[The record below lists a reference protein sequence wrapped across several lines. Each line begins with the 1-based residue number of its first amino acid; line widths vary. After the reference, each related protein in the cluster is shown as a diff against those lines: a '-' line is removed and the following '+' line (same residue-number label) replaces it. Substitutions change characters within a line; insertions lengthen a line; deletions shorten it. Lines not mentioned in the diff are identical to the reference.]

1 LRAAGPIADNRRVSE
16 PASQQNSPRS
26 GPAADTLRPAKGPPA
41 DTRGFAARLLS
52 DVLAGGISALLGI
65 FFSITFAV
73 LIFKQDLAPSLPHGI
88 GIILAGS
95 CITGALTSLFS
106 SFRPVVA
113 GPQENS
119 SIILTVM
126 AASIT
131 RGMPGGSDPLPTIVV
146 GFGLASL
153 ATAVLFFV
161 LGTFR
166 LGTIVRFIPS
176 PVVGGFLAGT
186 GWLLVQDSLGVM
198 SSLQGFS
205 FSPDQL
211 PRLIGPGVPFTWIFG
226 IAFGVVLTLVLRR
239 QTHYLVFPALL
250 LGGISLFF
258 VLILASGISVHGA
271 MERGYLLGHLQPSAL
286 WPPIGLDDLEHHVNW
301 SMLRSRAGD
310 IIVCPV
316 LGAIAVL
323 LNATGLELATEQDID
338 LDHELRVGGIA
349 NAAAGLLGC
358 IPGYLLLG
366 ESTLNYRVGARS
378 RIPGIIAS
386 TCCGLTVVVGTDT
399 LAYFPKPFLGGLLFF
414 LGFSFLLETVYDS
427 WFRLPRLEY
436 ALVVLIFFVVVRFG
450 FLEGVGA
457 GIIVSSILFAVNYA
471 RIDVVKN
478 AISGAGLHSKAGR
491 SPADEGLLLE
501 LGDHIHVL
509 QLQGY
514 VFFGTSSQLLQRIKE
529 RMTSPSMLR
538 ARFIVL
544 DFRFVD
550 GIDSSVSFS
559 AARKLVEAY
568 GASLVLTGMSPAV
581 RRQLERAGEIKPPGA
596 KSSRSTIWI
605 FDDLDHG
612 LEWCEDKLLTGNAD
626 SRPSSEAIASE
637 LRAFERHKNLVTQL
651 GPYLERIDAPKGY
664 QVYKRGERANDLI
677 FIDSGQLAAWL
688 DHDDGRSTRLRT
700 MGAGSVVGESGLY
713 LGQPRSATVRATR
726 PSVLYR
732 LTTDKL
738 AKMAEEAP
746 ELEAA
751 FHHFVA
757 TILAERMV
765 TTTTAAQML
774 FY

>member
-1 LRAAGPIADNRRVSE
+1 MSGEGAQPSPAGAAPDAGRAA
-16 PASQQNSPRS
+16 
-26 GPAADTLRPAKGPPA
+26 PAASA
-41 DTRGFAARLLS
+41 DPRGFGARLLS
-52 DVLAGGISALLGI
+52 DLIAGGISALLGI

-73 LIFKQDLAPSLPHGI
+73 LIFKQDLSPSLPHGI
-88 GIILAGS
+88 GIILASS
-95 CITGALTSLFS
+95 CVTGAFTALLS

-119 SIILTVM
+119 SVILTVM
-126 AASIT
+126 AAAIARS
-131 RGMPGGSDPLPTIVV
+131 MPAGADPVPTLVV
-146 GFGLASL
+146 AFGLTSL
-153 ATAVLFFV
+153 ATALLFFI

-186 GWLLVQDSLGVM
+186 GWLLVQDSLGVITGL
-198 SSLQGFS
+198 SGFS
-205 FSPDQL
+205 FHLDQL
-211 PRLIGPGVPFTWIFG
+211 PRLFEPGVPFTWLFG
-226 IAFGVVLTLVLRR
+226 VAFGVLLTLMLRR
-239 QTHYLVFPALL
+239 QTHFLVLPGLLVGGIGLFFLL
-250 LGGISLFF
+250 LVVLGI
-258 VLILASGISVHGA
+258 GVHGA

-286 WPPIGLDDLEHHVNW
+286 WPPVGVDDLRHHVDW
-301 SMLRSRAGD
+301 TMIKSRLGD

-338 LDHELRVGGIA
+338 LDHELRVGSAA

-366 ESTLNYRVGARS
+366 ESTLNYKVGARS
-378 RIPGIIAS
+378 RLPGIFAS
-386 TCCGLTVVVGTDT
+386 ICCGLTVAVGTDT
-399 LAYFPKPFLGGLLFF
+399 LAYFPKPVLGGLLFF

-436 ALVVLIFFVVVRFG
+436 GLVVLIFFVVVKFG

-457 GIIVSSILFAVNYA
+457 GIIVSSVLFAVNYA

-478 AISGAGLHSKAGR
+478 SISGSLLRSKAGR
-491 SPADEGLLLE
+491 SPADEALLRE
-501 LGDHIHVL
+501 LGDQVHIV

-514 VFFGTSSQLLQRIKE
+514 VFFGTSSQLLQRIKD
-529 RMTSPSMLR
+529 RLTDPSMMR

-559 AARKLVEAY
+559 STRRMVEAY
-568 GASLVLTGMSPAV
+568 GAVLVLTGMASGV
-581 RRQLERAGEIKPPGA
+581 RSQLERAGGIMAAGGAVPRASIK
-596 KSSRSTIWI
+596 I
-605 FDDLDHG
+605 FEDLDHG
-612 LEWCEDKLLTGNAD
+612 LEWCEDQLLSRNAD
-626 SRPSSEAIASE
+626 SRPSTEAIASE
-637 LRAFERHKNLVTQL
+637 LRAFEQHKNLVQRL
-651 GPYLERIDAPKGY
+651 LPYLERIDAPKGY
-664 QVYKRGERANDLI
+664 QVYTKGERAGDLI
-677 FIDSGQLAAWL
+677 LIDSGQLAAWL

-713 LGQPRSATVRATR
+713 LGQPRSATVRTTR

-732 LTTDKL
+732 LTTEKLDKMG
-738 AKMAEEAP
+738 AEAP

-751 FHHFVA
+751 FHQFVA

-765 TTTTAAQML
+765 NTTTAAQML

>member
-1 LRAAGPIADNRRVSE
+1 VPDPGLQQRDAQPAPAGSTTRPPPGAAPE
-16 PASQQNSPRS
+16 QRS
-26 GPAADTLRPAKGPPA
+26 LL
-41 DTRGFAARLLS
+41 ARTLS
-52 DVLAGGISALLGI
+52 DLMAGGIAALLGI

-73 LIFKQDLAPSLPHGI
+73 LIFKQDLTRSLPHGI
-88 GIILAGS
+88 GIILASS
-95 CITGALTSLFS
+95 CVTGALVSLLS
-106 SFRPVVA
+106 TFRPVVA

-119 SIILTVM
+119 SVILTVM
-126 AASIT
+126 AAAIA
-131 RGMPGGSDPLPTIVV
+131 RGMPSGSDPLPTLVV
-146 GFGLASL
+146 AFGLTSL
-153 ATAVLFFV
+153 ATAVLFFF

-186 GWLLVQDSLGVM
+186 GWLLVQDSLGVITG
-198 SSLQGFS
+198 LQGFS
-205 FSPDQL
+205 FRLDQL
-211 PRLIGPGVPFTWIFG
+211 PRLLEPGVPLTWIFG
-226 IAFGVVLTLVLRR
+226 VAFGVLLTLVLRR
-239 QTHYLVFPALL
+239 QTHFLVFPALL
-250 LGGISLFF
+250 VAGIGSFF
-258 VLILASGISVHGA
+258 LLLLVSGIGVHGA
-271 MERGYLLGHLQPSAL
+271 MERGYLLGRLQPSAL
-286 WPPIGLDDLEHHVNW
+286 WPPVSLDDLQHHVDW
-301 SMLRSRAGD
+301 AMIKSRIGD

-338 LDHELRVGGIA
+338 LDHELRVGGVA

-366 ESTLNYRVGARS
+366 ESTLNYKVGARS
-378 RIPGIIAS
+378 RLPGIIAS
-386 TCCGLTVVVGTDT
+386 SACGLTVVVGTDT

-414 LGFSFLLETVYDS
+414 LGFSFLLETLYDS

-436 ALVVLIFFVVVRFG
+436 GLVVLIFFVVVKFG

-457 GIIVSSILFAVNYA
+457 GIIVSSVLFAVNYA

-478 AISGAGLHSKAGR
+478 AISGAGLHSKAFR
-491 SPADEGLLLE
+491 TPADEAVLRD
-501 LGDHIHVL
+501 LGDQIHVL

-514 VFFGTSSQLLQRIKE
+514 VFFGTSSQLLQRIKD
-529 RMTSPSMLR
+529 RLSAPTIVA

-544 DFRFVD
+544 DFRHVD

-559 AARKLVEAY
+559 SARKVVEAY
-568 GASLVLTGMSPAV
+568 GAVLVLTGMAASV
-581 RRQLERAGEIKPPGA
+581 RSQLQRAGGIIAPG
-596 KSSRSTIWI
+596 STTPRPSIRI

-612 LEWCEDKLLTGNAD
+612 LEWCEDQLLSHNTD

-637 LRAFERHKNLVTQL
+637 LRAFERHKNLVSQL
-651 GPYLERIDAPKGY
+651 KPYLERIDAPKGY
-664 QVYKRGERANDLI
+664 PVYTKGDRANDLI
-677 FIDSGQLAAWL
+677 LIDSGQLAAWL
-688 DHDDGRSTRLRT
+688 DHEDGRSTRLRT

-713 LGQPRSATVRATR
+713 LGQPRSATVRTTR

-732 LTTDKL
+732 LTTDQL
-738 AKMAEEAP
+738 AKMAEQAP

-751 FHHFVA
+751 FHQFVV

-765 TTTTAAQML
+765 NTTTAAQML